1 MINCNLRM
9 KLKTSK
15 TFSKQPKTKIS
26 NTNSKE
32 INQETKQ
39 KRGLIHTFI
48 GRERKAGRK
57 IKK

>member
-1 MINCNLRM
+1 M

-39 KRGLIHTFI
+39 KRGLIHTFT